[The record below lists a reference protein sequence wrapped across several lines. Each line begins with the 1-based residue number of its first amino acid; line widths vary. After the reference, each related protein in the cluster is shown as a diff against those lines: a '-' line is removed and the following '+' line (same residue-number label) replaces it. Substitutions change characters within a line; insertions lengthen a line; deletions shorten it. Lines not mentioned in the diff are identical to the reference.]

1 LTRAPARIA
10 QSHQL
15 GGKRPAGRRLGIV
28 WDISML
34 SRVYRSGDFCLPRRK
49 CFSLPE
55 LTSAC
60 LALFSPQR
68 NLSSSFSSFVNTF
81 NACCWSRLK
90 AYDSSICNY
99 HHQLLIP

>member
-68 NLSSSFSSFVNTF
+68 NLSSSFFF
-81 NACCWSRLK
+81 ICKYLQCLLLK
-90 AYDSSICNY
+90 QAKSLWFL
-99 HHQLLIP
+99 HL